1 MFLFEALSVT
11 NKILITSVSVW
22 LCDWLN
28 SETRE
33 SVSMWSFFVYTFI
46 KLWYPLNFL
55 CMHDSLYLCCR
66 SRVHQAQTAL
76 MLSPHW
82 SASFVVA
89 CLAVG
94 SWEWEPGCGVC
105 VWSSSLN
112 MRNLSVQFKE
122 TAGDLTCNR
131 LTRVIHSSTLT
142 INACSNRWGS
152 QLNLQ
157 RPNYRPRFPTPILSE
172 CCRQSYCLI
181 SRFSSLVDHIQLI
194 LLTWNIWKDFY
205 QPHFVSKAATFT
217 ARFFLLWSGKRISKG
232 SSETQQISS
241 AKTFV

>member
-1 MFLFEALSVT
+1 MTAVGQVAWGVALSAFLFHSETRIALRQLTFKQHHRWGRFFRRCKGHMMPGWHLVFLLCFFLKLLSVT

-66 SRVHQAQTAL
+66 SGVHQAQTAL

-122 TAGDLTCNR
+122 TAGDLT
-131 LTRVIHSSTLT
+131 
-142 INACSNRWGS
+142 
-152 QLNLQ
+152 
-157 RPNYRPRFPTPILSE
+157 
-172 CCRQSYCLI
+172 
-181 SRFSSLVDHIQLI
+181 
-194 LLTWNIWKDFY
+194 
-205 QPHFVSKAATFT
+205 
-217 ARFFLLWSGKRISKG
+217 
-232 SSETQQISS
+232 
-241 AKTFV
+241 